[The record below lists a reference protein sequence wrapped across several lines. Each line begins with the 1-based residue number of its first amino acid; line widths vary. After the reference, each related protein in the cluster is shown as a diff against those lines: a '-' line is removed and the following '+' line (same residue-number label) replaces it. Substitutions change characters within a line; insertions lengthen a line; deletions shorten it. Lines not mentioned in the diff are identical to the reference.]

1 MALQFQAPGNRG
13 SFIPIAI
20 DLAAAS
26 WGQYLAK
33 NLVRFK
39 QGRQGEAPNWEG
51 RGENIA
57 ESGAGVPLTDRS
69 WWEGRFVLCPLHLRA
84 QTEAGTLEAELV
96 DAVAAVSRERRIVST
111 AMAGRDGTVKEY
123 INEGDWSVNLVV
135 GIQATEGGK
144 ITDDYPSEA
153 LRELRKILDVKD
165 RIEVAS
171 EFLKIFDIT
180 HIVVKSYG
188 ATQTTEQN
196 YQAVTI
202 SAVSDEAVEIYSNE
216 YN

>member
-1 MALQFQAPGNRG
+1 M
-13 SFIPIAI
+13 AI

-51 RGENIA
+51 RGEAIA
-57 ESGAGVPLTDRS
+57 ESGAGVPLTDKS
-69 WWEGRFVLCPLHLRA
+69 WWEGRFVLCPVHLRA
-84 QTEAGTLEAELV
+84 QTESGTVEAELV

-111 AMAGRDGTVKEY
+111 ALAGRDGTVKEY
-123 INEGDWSVNLVV
+123 INEGDWAVNLVV
-135 GIQATEGGK
+135 GVQATEGGR
-144 ITDDYPSEA
+144 ITDDYPTEG
-153 LRELRKILDVKD
+153 LRELRKLLDVKD

-180 HIVVKSYG
+180 HIVIKSV
-188 ATQTTEQN
+188 AVTQTTEQN
-196 YQAVTI
+196 YQAVSI

-216 YN
+216 YK

>member
-1 MALQFQAPGNRG
+1 MALPQQAPGKAG

-51 RGENIA
+51 RGEAIS

-69 WWEGRFVLCPLHLRA
+69 WWEGRFVLCPVHLRA
-84 QTEAGTLEAELV
+84 QTESGTVEVELV

-111 AMAGRDGTVKEY
+111 ALAGRDGTVKEY
-123 INEGDWSVNLVV
+123 INEGDWSVSLVV
-135 GIQATEGGK
+135 GVQATEGGR
-144 ITDDYPSEA
+144 ITDEYPTEA
-153 LRELRKILDVKD
+153 LRELRKILEVKD

-180 HIVVKSYG
+180 HIVVKSYS

-196 YQAVTI
+196 YQAVSI

-216 YN
+216 YK

>member
-1 MALQFQAPGNRG
+1 MALQIQAPGKAG

-39 QGRQGEAPNWEG
+39 QGRQGEAPSWEG
-51 RGENIA
+51 RGEAIS
-57 ESGAGVPLTDRS
+57 ESGAGVPLTDRG
-69 WWEGRFVLCPLHLRA
+69 WWEGRFVLCPVHLRA
-84 QTEAGTLEAELV
+84 ETESGTVEVELV

-111 AMAGRDGTVKEY
+111 ALTGRDGTVKEY
-123 INEGDWSVNLVV
+123 INEGDWTVNLVV
-135 GIQATEGGK
+135 GLQATESGR
-144 ITDDYPSEA
+144 ILDEYPSEA

-165 RIEVAS
+165 RVEVAS

-180 HIVVKSYG
+180 HIVIKSYS

-196 YQAVTI
+196 YQAVSI

-216 YN
+216 YK

>member
-1 MALQFQAPGNRG
+1 MALPQQAPGNAG

-51 RGENIA
+51 RGEVIS

-69 WWEGRFVLCPLHLRA
+69 WWEGRFVLCPVYLRA
-84 QTEAGTLEAELV
+84 QTEEGAVEVELV

-111 AMAGRDGTVKEY
+111 ALAGRDGTVKEY
-123 INEGDWSVNLVV
+123 INEGDWSVSLVV
-135 GIQATEGGK
+135 GVQATEGGR
-144 ITDDYPSEA
+144 ITDEYPTEA
-153 LRELRKILDVKD
+153 LRELRKILEVKD

-180 HIVVKSYG
+180 HIVVKSYS

-196 YQAVTI
+196 YQAVSI

-216 YN
+216 YK